1 MITRRSML
9 RSSAVAALLV
19 GTALL
24 PGASMAQERAIAGIV
39 FQQDQYMKTVQMG
52 MAATAK
58 TSGVELLDANSDN
71 KLEKETQLIDTYIAR
86 GVQAI
91 ALTPLSAD
99 GSIPAIQK
107 AVDAG
112 ITVITFGTTVNSD
125 LPSASITSSNID
137 LGNNTGMEASAFLK
151 TFAPDRKVKIATV
164 AFKSLLPEQSNDRV
178 DGFLAK
184 VGDQVEVVSQQDAWL
199 TEKAIAVVSDIL
211 TANPEIELIY
221 AANEGGTI
229 GAVQAVKK
237 AGLEGKVFVFG
248 IDGTEQLGAMLLDPD
263 NVLQAVTAQQP
274 FEVGR
279 LAIEAANAVLDGKP
293 VEKSQSVPVLS
304 LSRTNPDGVNAFL
317 EQLKTLQ

>member
-1 MITRRSML
+1 MISRRGVL
-9 RSSAVAALLV
+9 LSSVGAAIAAGVGGLPRAVL
-19 GTALL
+19 
-24 PGASMAQERAIAGIV
+24 AQDRAIAGIV
-39 FQQDQYMKTVQMG
+39 FQQDQYMRTVLMG
-52 MAATAK
+52 MAAAAEA
-58 TSGVELLDANSDN
+58 SGVELLEANSDN

-125 LPSASITSSNID
+125 LPKASITSSNTD
-137 LGNNTGMEASAFLK
+137 LGNATGDAAVAFLAGH
-151 TFAPDRKVKIATV
+151 APDRRVKAATV
-164 AFKSLLPEQSNDRV
+164 AFQSLLPEQSNDRV
-178 DGFLAK
+178 NGFLEK
-184 VGDQVEVVSQQDAWL
+184 VQDKIEVVSSQDAWL

-211 TANPEIELIY
+211 TANPDIELIY

-248 IDGTEQLGAMLLDPD
+248 TDGTEQLCNMLLDPD

-279 LAIEAANAVLDGKP
+279 LALEAANAVLDGKT
-293 VEKSQSVPVLS
+293 VEANQSVPVLP
-304 LSRTNPDGVNAFL
+304 LTRANPDGVKAFL
-317 EQLKTLQ
+317 EQLKALQ

>member
-1 MITRRSML
+1 MITRRTIL
-9 RSSAVAALLV
+9 RSTAAVFLV
-19 GTALL
+19 GTAML
-24 PGASMAQERAIAGIV
+24 GTASMAQDRAIAGIV

-52 MAATAK
+52 MAATASA
-58 TSGVELLDANSDN
+58 TGVELLDANSDN

-137 LGNNTGMEASAFLK
+137 LGNNTGMEAAAFLK

-178 DGFLAK
+178 NGFLEK
-184 VGDQVEVVSQQDAWL
+184 VAGQVEVVAEQDAWL

-211 TANPEIELIY
+211 TANPDIELIY

-248 IDGTEQLGAMLLDPD
+248 IDGTEQLANMLLDPD

-279 LAIEAANAVLDGKP
+279 LAIEAANAVLDGKS
-293 VEKSQSVPVLS
+293 VEKNQSVPVLS
-304 LSRTNPDGVNAFL
+304 LSRNNPDGVNAFL

>member
-1 MITRRSML
+1 MITRRSIL
-9 RSSAVAALLV
+9 LSTAAL
-19 GTALL
+19 TAVSIL
-24 PGASMAQERAIAGIV
+24 PTAALAEGRVIAGIV

-52 MAATAK
+52 MAAEAK
-58 TSGVELLDANSDN
+58 ASGVELLDANSDN

-112 ITVITFGTTVNSD
+112 IIVITWGSTINSD
-125 LPSASITSSNID
+125 LASASITTSNID
-137 LGNNTGMEASAFLK
+137 LGTNTGKEAKAFLDK
-151 TFAPDRKVKIATV
+151 FAPGRKVKIATV

-178 DGFLAK
+178 DGFLSQVK
-184 VGDQVEVVSQQDAWL
+184 DQVEIVSSQDAWL
-199 TEKAIAVVSDIL
+199 TEKAISVVSDIL
-211 TANPEIELIY
+211 TANPEIEMIY

-248 IDGTEQLGAMLLDPD
+248 IDGTEQLANMLLDPD
-263 NVLQAVTAQQP
+263 NVLQAVTAQKP
-274 FEVGR
+274 FEVGT
-279 LAIEAANAVLDGKP
+279 LAIKAANDVLDKKP
-293 VEKSQSVPVLS
+293 VEKKQSVPVLS
-304 LSRTNPDGVNAFL
+304 LSRNDPDGVKAFL
-317 EQLKTLQ
+317 AQLKS

>member
-9 RSSAVAALLV
+9 LSTAALSAVAVLPTAALAE
-19 GTALL
+19 G
-24 PGASMAQERAIAGIV
+24 RAIAGIV

-52 MAATAK
+52 MAAAAK
-58 TSGVELLDANSDN
+58 ASGVELLDANSDN

-112 ITVITFGTTVNSD
+112 IVVICWGSTINSD
-125 LPSASITSSNID
+125 IASANITSSNLD
-137 LGNNTGMEASAFLK
+137 LGHNTGKEAHGFIEK
-151 TFAPDRKVKIATV
+151 TFPGKKVKIATV

-178 DGFLAK
+178 DGFLAEVK
-184 VGDQVEVVSQQDAWL
+184 DQVEVVAQQDAWL
-199 TEKAIAVVSDIL
+199 TEKAISVVSDIL
-211 TANPEIELIY
+211 TANPDIELIY

-229 GAVQAVKK
+229 GAAQAVKK

-248 IDGTEQLGAMLLDPD
+248 IDGTEQLANMLLDPD

-274 FEVGR
+274 FVVGQ
-279 LAIEAANAVLDGKP
+279 LAIQAANDVLDKKT
-293 VEKSQSVPVLS
+293 VEKNQSVPVLS
-304 LSRTNPDGVNAFL
+304 LTRTNPGGVKAFL
-317 EQLKTLQ
+317 DQLKTLQ

>member
-1 MITRRSML
+1 ML
-9 RSSAVAALLV
+9 LSTVALSAAAALP
-19 GTALL
+19 TAVLAE
-24 PGASMAQERAIAGIV
+24 GRAIAGIV

-52 MAATAK
+52 MAAAAK
-58 TSGVELLDANSDN
+58 ASGVELLDANSDN

-112 ITVITFGTTVNSD
+112 IVVICWGSTINSD
-125 LPSASITSSNID
+125 IASANITSSNLD
-137 LGNNTGMEASAFLK
+137 LGHNTGKEAHAFIEK
-151 TFAPDRKVKIATV
+151 TFPGKKVKIATV

-178 DGFLAK
+178 DGFMAEVK
-184 VGDQVEVVSQQDAWL
+184 DQVEVVSQQDAWL
-199 TEKAIAVVSDIL
+199 TEKAISVVSDIL
-211 TANPEIELIY
+211 TANPDIELIY

-229 GAVQAVKK
+229 GAAQAVKK

-248 IDGTEQLGAMLLDPD
+248 IDGTEQLANMLLDPD

-274 FEVGR
+274 FIVGQ
-279 LAIEAANAVLDGKP
+279 LAIQAANDVLDKKP
-293 VEKSQSVPVLS
+293 VEKNQSVPVLS
-304 LSRTNPDGVNAFL
+304 LTRTNPDGVKAFL
-317 EQLKTLQ
+317 DQLKTLQ

>member
-9 RSSAVAALLV
+9 LSTAALSAVAVLPTAALAE
-19 GTALL
+19 G
-24 PGASMAQERAIAGIV
+24 RAIAGIV

-52 MAATAK
+52 MAAAAK
-58 TSGVELLDANSDN
+58 ASGVELLDANSDN

-112 ITVITFGTTVNSD
+112 IVVICWGSTINSD
-125 LPSASITSSNID
+125 IASANITSSNLD
-137 LGNNTGMEASAFLK
+137 LGHNTGKEAHAFIEK
-151 TFAPDRKVKIATV
+151 TFPGKKVKIATV

-178 DGFLAK
+178 DGFLAEVK
-184 VGDQVEVVSQQDAWL
+184 DQVEVVAQQDAWL
-199 TEKAIAVVSDIL
+199 TEKAISVVSDIL
-211 TANPEIELIY
+211 TANPDIELIY

-229 GAVQAVKK
+229 GAAQAVKK

-248 IDGTEQLGAMLLDPD
+248 IDGTEQLANMLLDPD

-274 FEVGR
+274 FVVGQ
-279 LAIEAANAVLDGKP
+279 LAIQAANDVLDKKT
-293 VEKSQSVPVLS
+293 VEKNQSVPVLS
-304 LSRTNPDGVNAFL
+304 LTRTNPDGVNAFL
-317 EQLKTLQ
+317 AQLKTLQ

>member
-1 MITRRSML
+1 MITRRSVLLSTAAMA
-9 RSSAVAALLV
+9 SIAVLPTAAL
-19 GTALL
+19 A
-24 PGASMAQERAIAGIV
+24 ADRAIAGIV

-52 MAATAK
+52 MAAAAK
-58 TSGVELLDANSDN
+58 ASGVELLDANSEN

-112 ITVITFGTTVNSD
+112 IIVICWGSTINSD
-125 LPSASITSSNID
+125 LASANITSSNLD
-137 LGNNTGMEASAFLK
+137 LGDNTGKEAHAFLEK
-151 TFAPDRKVKIATV
+151 FAPGRKVKIATV

-178 DGFLAK
+178 DGFMAQVK
-184 VGDQVEVVSQQDAWL
+184 DQVEVVAQQDAWL
-199 TEKAIAVVSDIL
+199 TEKAISVVSDIL
-211 TANPEIELIY
+211 TANPDIELIY

-248 IDGTEQLGAMLLDPD
+248 IDGTEQLANMLLDPD

-274 FEVGR
+274 FVVGQ
-279 LAIEAANAVLDGKP
+279 LAIQAANDVLDKKP
-293 VEKSQSVPVLS
+293 VEKNQSVPVLS
-304 LSRTNPDGVNAFL
+304 LSRNNPDGVNAFL
-317 EQLKTLQ
+317 DQLKTLQ

>member
-1 MITRRSML
+1 MITRRSIL
-9 RSSAVAALLV
+9 LSTAAL
-19 GTALL
+19 TAVSIL
-24 PGASMAQERAIAGIV
+24 PTAAMAEGRVIAGIV

-52 MAATAK
+52 MAAEAK
-58 TSGVELLDANSDN
+58 ASGVELLDANSDN

-112 ITVITFGTTVNSD
+112 IIVITWGSTINSD
-125 LPSASITSSNID
+125 LASASITTSNID
-137 LGNNTGMEASAFLK
+137 LGTNTGKEAKAFLDK
-151 TFAPDRKVKIATV
+151 FAPGRKVKIATV

-178 DGFLAK
+178 DGFLSQVK
-184 VGDQVEVVSQQDAWL
+184 DQVEIVSSQDAWL
-199 TEKAIAVVSDIL
+199 TEKAISVVSDIL
-211 TANPEIELIY
+211 TANPEIEMIY

-248 IDGTEQLGAMLLDPD
+248 IDGTEQLANMLLDPD
-263 NVLQAVTAQQP
+263 NVLQAVTAQKP
-274 FEVGR
+274 FEVGT
-279 LAIEAANAVLDGKP
+279 LAIKAANDVLDKKP
-293 VEKSQSVPVLS
+293 VEKKQSVPVLS
-304 LSRTNPDGVNAFL
+304 LSRNDPDGVKAFL
-317 EQLKTLQ
+317 AQLKT

>member
-1 MITRRSML
+1 MITRRGILLTS
-9 RSSAVAALLV
+9 VAAAIAA
-19 GTALL
+19 GTNLRPTAALAD
-24 PGASMAQERAIAGIV
+24 GRSIAGIV

-52 MAATAK
+52 MAAAAK
-58 TSGVELLDANSDN
+58 ESGVELLDANSDN

-91 ALTPLSAD
+91 CLTPLSAD
-99 GSIPAIQK
+99 GSIPAIKK

-112 ITVITFGTTVNSD
+112 IVVITFGTTVNSD
-125 LPSASITSSNID
+125 LPKASITSSNID
-137 LGNNTGMEASAFLK
+137 LGNNTGTEASAFLK

-178 DGFLAK
+178 NGFLDK
-184 VGDQVEVVSQQDAWL
+184 VKDQVEVVSAQDAWL

-248 IDGTEQLGAMLLDPD
+248 IDGTEQLANMLLDPD

-274 FEVGR
+274 FQVGV
-279 LAIEAANAVLDGKP
+279 LALKAANDVLDGKP
-293 VEKSQSVPVLS
+293 VEAKQSVPVLS
-304 LSRTNPDGVNAFL
+304 LSRNNPDGVKAFL
-317 EQLKTLQ
+317 EDLKKLG

>member
-1 MITRRSML
+1 MITRRSIL
-9 RSSAVAALLV
+9 LSTAAL
-19 GTALL
+19 TAVSIL
-24 PGASMAQERAIAGIV
+24 PTAALAEGRVIAGIV

-52 MAATAK
+52 MAAEAK
-58 TSGVELLDANSDN
+58 ASGVELLDANSDN

-112 ITVITFGTTVNSD
+112 IIVITWGSTINSD
-125 LPSASITSSNID
+125 LASASITTSNID
-137 LGNNTGMEASAFLK
+137 LGTNTGKEAKAFLDK
-151 TFAPDRKVKIATV
+151 FAPGRKVKIATV

-178 DGFLAK
+178 DGFLSQVK
-184 VGDQVEVVSQQDAWL
+184 DQVEIVSSQDAWL
-199 TEKAIAVVSDIL
+199 TEKAISVVSDIL
-211 TANPEIELIY
+211 TANPEIEMIY

-248 IDGTEQLGAMLLDPD
+248 IDGTEQLANMLLDPD
-263 NVLQAVTAQQP
+263 NVLQAVTAQKP
-274 FEVGR
+274 FEVGT
-279 LAIEAANAVLDGKP
+279 LAIKAANDVLDKKP
-293 VEKSQSVPVLS
+293 VEKKQSVPVLS
-304 LSRTNPDGVNAFL
+304 LSRNDPDGVKAFL
-317 EQLKTLQ
+317 AQLKT